1 MDQNEERQ
9 STQRFLNSRVEGPS
23 SSISRMRDQANFY
36 IDPMA
41 DPEIGYNSTWFLCNN
56 MTPNFESIS
65 KLVKSEKEKTLQN
78 GVDELEKEGNLHIL
92 FIGDQHLADSLRWD
106 TS

>member
-1 MDQNEERQ
+1 
-9 STQRFLNSRVEGPS
+9 
-23 SSISRMRDQANFY
+23 
-36 IDPMA
+36 
-41 DPEIGYNSTWFLCNN
+41 

-65 KLVKSEKEKTLQN
+65 RLVKSEKEKTLQN